1 MASILIVE
9 DDRFVRDL
17 YQHEFE
23 KSGYDIKLA
32 EDGEIALKVVK
43 ESKFDCIL
51 LDVMLPKLDGLEVL
65 RRIKEDSA
73 TKNIPVMI
81 LSNLGQDEIIRQ
93 ALQIGAKAYI
103 VKSLYTPNQVVN
115 EIRGLI
121 GD

>member
-9 DDRFVRDL
+9 DDKFVRDL

-23 KSGYDIKLA
+23 KSGYDIKVA
-32 EDGEIALKVVK
+32 EDGEIALKAVK
-43 ESKFDCIL
+43 ESKLDCIL

-65 RRIKEDSA
+65 RRVKGDSA
-73 TKNIPVMI
+73 TKNIPVII

-103 VKSLYTPNQVVN
+103 VKSLYTPSQVVN

>member
-32 EDGEIALKVVK
+32 EDGEIALKAVK

-51 LDVMLPKLDGLEVL
+51 LDVMIPKVDGLEVL

>member
-9 DDRFVRDL
+9 DDRFVSDL

-103 VKSLYTPNQVVN
+103 VKSLYTPSQVVN

>member
-9 DDRFVRDL
+9 DDKFVRDL

-23 KSGYDIKLA
+23 KSGYTIKVA
-32 EDGEIALKVVK
+32 EDGEIALKAVK
-43 ESKFDCIL
+43 ESKLDCIL
-51 LDVMLPKLDGLEVL
+51 LDVMLPKVDGLEVF

-103 VKSLYTPNQVVN
+103 VKSLYTPSQVVN
-115 EIRGLI
+115 EIRGLV

>member
-9 DDRFVRDL
+9 DDKFVRDL

-23 KSGYDIKLA
+23 KSGYDIKVA
-32 EDGEIALKVVK
+32 EDGEIALKAVK
-43 ESKFDCIL
+43 ESKLDCIL
-51 LDVMLPKLDGLEVL
+51 LDVMLPKVDGLEVL

-103 VKSLYTPNQVVN
+103 VKSLYTPSQVVN

>member
-103 VKSLYTPNQVVN
+103 VKSLYTPSQVVN

>member
-9 DDRFVRDL
+9 DDKFVRDL

-23 KSGYDIKLA
+23 KSGYDIKVA

-103 VKSLYTPNQVVN
+103 VKSLYTPSQVVN
-115 EIRGLI
+115 EIRGLV

>member
-9 DDRFVRDL
+9 DDKFVRDL

-23 KSGYDIKLA
+23 KSGYDVKVA
-32 EDGEIALKVVK
+32 EDGEIALKKVK
-43 ESKFDCIL
+43 ESKFACVL
-51 LDVMLPKLDGLEVL
+51 LDIMIPKLDGLEVL
-65 RRIKEDSA
+65 RRLKEDSS
-73 TKNIPVMI
+73 TKNIPVVI

-103 VKSLYTPNQVVN
+103 VKSLYTPGQVVN
-115 EIRGLI
+115 EISGLI

>member
-1 MASILIVE
+1 
-9 DDRFVRDL
+9 
-17 YQHEFE
+17 
-23 KSGYDIKLA
+23 LA

-51 LDVMLPKLDGLEVL
+51 LDVMLPKLAGLEVL

>member
-9 DDRFVRDL
+9 DDKFVRDL

-23 KSGYDIKLA
+23 KGGYDIKVA
-32 EDGEIALKVVK
+32 EDGEIALKAVK

-51 LDVMLPKLDGLEVL
+51 LDVMIPKVDGLEVL

-73 TKNIPVMI
+73 TKNIPVII

-103 VKSLYTPNQVVN
+103 VKSLYTPSQVVN
-115 EIRGLI
+115 EIRGLV

>member
-9 DDRFVRDL
+9 DDKFVRDL

-23 KSGYDIKLA
+23 KSGYDIKVA
-32 EDGEIALKVVK
+32 EDGEIALKAVK
-43 ESKFDCIL
+43 ESKLDCIL

-65 RRIKEDSA
+65 RRVKGDSA

-103 VKSLYTPNQVVN
+103 VKSLYTPSQVVN

>member
-9 DDRFVRDL
+9 DDKFVRDL

-23 KSGYDIKLA
+23 KSGYTIKVA
-32 EDGEIALKVVK
+32 EDGEIALKAVK
-43 ESKFDCIL
+43 ESKLDCIL
-51 LDVMLPKLDGLEVL
+51 LDVMLPKVDGLEVL

-103 VKSLYTPNQVVN
+103 VKSLYTPSQVVS

>member
-9 DDRFVRDL
+9 DDKFVRDL

-23 KSGYDIKLA
+23 KSGYDIKVA
-32 EDGEIALKVVK
+32 EDGEIALKAVK
-43 ESKFDCIL
+43 ESKLDCIL

-65 RRIKEDSA
+65 RRVKGDSA

-103 VKSLYTPNQVVN
+103 VKSLYTPIQVVA
-115 EIRGLI
+115 EVRSVLGV
-121 GD
+121 

>member
-51 LDVMLPKLDGLEVL
+51 LDVMFPKLDGLEVL

>member
-9 DDRFVRDL
+9 DDRFVSDL